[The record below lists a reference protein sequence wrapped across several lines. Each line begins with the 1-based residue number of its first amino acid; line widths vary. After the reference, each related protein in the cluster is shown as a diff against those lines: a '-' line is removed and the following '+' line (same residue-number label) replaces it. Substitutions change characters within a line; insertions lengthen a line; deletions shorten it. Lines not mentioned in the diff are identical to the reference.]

1 MTRLLCIGLAAV
13 IALSAIR
20 ADAQTTPTT
29 EDEKTLYAIGMVLAR
44 NLEGLGLSTEELKM
58 VEAGLMD
65 ATMGKESQVDLA
77 VYGPQIQ
84 TFAQSRMASA
94 AATEKQASAA
104 FVEEMKKTKGAK
116 VSESGLIFF
125 ETSVG
130 AGDHPAAS
138 DTVTVHY
145 TGTLKDG
152 TVFDSS
158 LERGEPATF
167 QLDRVIPCWTEG
179 LQKMKPGGKAKLIC
193 PSEIAYG
200 DQGAGDKIKPGA
212 VLVFEVELL
221 SIQ

>member
-84 TFAQSRMASA
+84 TFAQ
-94 AATEKQASAA
+94 
-104 FVEEMKKTKGAK
+104 
-116 VSESGLIFF
+116 
-125 ETSVG
+125 
-130 AGDHPAAS
+130 
-138 DTVTVHY
+138 
-145 TGTLKDG
+145 
-152 TVFDSS
+152 
-158 LERGEPATF
+158 
-167 QLDRVIPCWTEG
+167 
-179 LQKMKPGGKAKLIC
+179 
-193 PSEIAYG
+193 
-200 DQGAGDKIKPGA
+200 
-212 VLVFEVELL
+212 
-221 SIQ
+221 

>member
-20 ADAQTTPTT
+20 ADAQTTPAT

-130 AGDHPAAS
+130 AG
-138 DTVTVHY
+138 TVTVHY

-158 LERGEPATF
+158 VERGEPATF

-200 DQGAGDKIKPGA
+200 DQGAGDKLKPGA

>member
-1 MTRLLCIGLAAV
+1 MTRSLCIGLAAV

-20 ADAQTTPTT
+20 ADAQTTPGT
-29 EDEKTLYAIGMVLAR
+29 EDEKTLYAIGIVMAR
-44 NLEGLGLSTEELKM
+44 QLEVFGLTTDELKM
-58 VEAGLMD
+58 VEAGLAD
-65 ATMGKESQVDLA
+65 ATLGNEPKVDMS

-84 TFAQSRMASA
+84 TFAQTRMASA

-104 FVEEMKKTKGAK
+104 FIEEMKKAKGAQ
-116 VSESGLIFF
+116 VAESGMIFF
-125 ETSVG
+125 EVDAGEG
-130 AGDHPAAS
+130 ANPAAT

-158 LERGEPATF
+158 VERGEPATF

-179 LQKMKPGGKAKLIC
+179 LQKMAVGGKAKLIC

-212 VLVFEVELL
+212 VLVFDVELIA
-221 SIQ
+221 IQ